1 MKYLPLVWAG
11 IWRKR
16 SRAVLMLL
24 QMSSAFLLFGLLQ
37 GLNSGIKQVI
47 AKAHGDRLYIA
58 SSVSLGD
65 PLPISMR
72 TRIEAL
78 KGIEHLTPRAGLP
91 GNYQKPGQG
100 VPVIGV
106 DAGTY
111 FKVYDEIRVSPE
123 HVAAL

>member
-37 GLNSGIKQVI
+37 GLNSGLKQVI
-47 AKAHGDRLYIA
+47 AKTHADRIYIA

-72 TRIEAL
+72 ARIEEVA
-78 KGIEHLTPRAGLP
+78 GIKHVTPRSGLP

-100 VPVIGV
+100 VPVIGA
-106 DAGTY
+106 DADTY
-111 FKVYDEIRVSPE
+111 FQI
-123 HVAAL
+123 